1 MHGNAVLVGH
11 ESDNAGFRG
20 YFLASRFRAALR
32 SSEMEHGMD
41 ERRVSVRLAV
51 GRELLSDGTLGD
63 PEPVRGLFDAA
74 LIDIGA
80 EDRVTALG
88 GVVLLAGTHA
98 TLR

>member
-20 YFLASRFRAALR
+20 YFLASRFRPALG

-41 ERRVSVRLAV
+41 ERRVTVRLAV
-51 GRELLSDGTLGD
+51 GRELLPDRPFGD
-63 PEPVRGLFDAA
+63 SEAVRGLLYAT
-74 LIDIGA
+74 LIDVGA
-80 EDRVTALG
+80 EDRVPAFG